1 MPYLCTIIK
10 SNDNHFNHSR
20 RRAKTNAVIMFIDF
34 KIARAIE
41 LIALENPEGFTV
53 HVTTLN
59 LVTKGIVVAH
69 QATQNEFGLGGL
81 QNCIKHA
88 LYNYGYVGG
97 WRNPEGQM
105 QYDSVRIFT
114 DLRKAIK
121 WGRKQKQYAIFDLDN
136 GWEIIL

>member
-1 MPYLCTIIK
+1 
-10 SNDNHFNHSR
+10 
-20 RRAKTNAVIMFIDF
+20 MFIDF
-34 KIARAIE
+34 RLVMAIE
-41 LIALENPEGFTV
+41 MIAIENPEGFTV

-69 QATQNEFGLGGL
+69 LETQNNFGRGGL
-81 QNCIKHA
+81 ETCIKHA
-88 LYNYGYVGG
+88 LFNYGYVGG
-97 WRNPEGQM
+97 WRNQKGQM

-136 GWEIIL
+136 GWEIII